1 MTSKELKEAWIL
13 WIKSIQNQ
21 SYRDVYIALTEKK
34 KHNLVNQLGLTLDED
49 RIIRCVI
56 RLGAAQLTEGAR
68 APILLPK
75 KNHVTDLLI
84 DSCHW
89 KITAL
94 WRVTDPF
101 HGSPNIL
108 DSTRTCG
115 SQKSSAEMHNMQET

>member
-1 MTSKELKEAWIL
+1 MTSKELEEAWIL

-68 APILLPK
+68 APILLLK
-75 KNHVTDLLI
+75 KYHVTDLLI
-84 DSCHW
+84 DSCHRNHC
-89 KITAL
+89 TL
-94 WRVTDPF
+94 GCHRPF
-101 HGSPNIL
+101 PLFAKYTGFHKDVRKSEEF
-108 DSTRTCG
+108 CG
-115 SQKSSAEMHNMQET
+115 NA